1 MTDRP
6 ADKDDEASAAADE
19 ASAAADEAS
28 AAADEASAAADE
40 AAAAAAEA
48 SAPAGKQQVKDV
60 GRIHGDASAAA
71 DEASAAADE
80 ASAAADEAP
89 VSTEA
94 SLAAG
99 EAPALAEGHVHVSG
113 IRELP
118 LVALRETVIFPEMIV
133 PLQVGR
139 DKSVA
144 ALNAAV
150 AASGPIALV
159 TQRQAER
166 EEIEDPSEL
175 YNVGTLAKIAQVVQL
190 QDGTVRAIVQ
200 GQSRLRVV
208 GFVQTSPY
216 IIVKVEEI
224 ADVTP
229 EGIEVQA
236 LMRSV
241 QAQIEQYVAN
251 GAPVPPEAA
260 VAARNITEPG
270 LLADMV
276 AYSPDLS
283 TEQRMELLATTN
295 VVERLKIVSTFL
307 GRQVEILELKGKI
320 QSEVKSEMDK
330 TQREY
335 ILREQLKAIQRE
347 LGEDD
352 PQQAEINELREKVEA
367 AGMTEEVKARALKEV
382 DRMSRIPSASPEVG
396 VIRTYVDWLVA
407 LPWNVSTT
415 DNLDIK
421 SAAKILD
428 EDHYG
433 LEKIK
438 ERILEYLA
446 VRSLAETLRSPILA
460 FVGPPGVGKTSL
472 GKSIARA
479 MGRKFVRMS
488 LGGIHDEAEIRGHRR
503 TYIGALPGR
512 IIQNIKTAGSNNPVF
527 MLDEVDKIGMDFR
540 GDPSSALL
548 EVLDP
553 EQNNTFQDNYLE
565 VPFDL
570 TKVLFITT
578 ANLLDPI
585 PPPLR
590 DRMEVVQLP
599 GYTEQEKIEIGKRF
613 LIPKQMKNHGLTDKH
628 IAITDEAMVELVRS
642 YTHEAGVR
650 NLEREIANA
659 MRKVARAV
667 AEGRKRKTIV
677 DVKKLAEYLG
687 PQRFEYGELESE
699 DQIGAATGLVVTEVG
714 GDVIAIEVTLM
725 EGKEDFILTGQL
737 GEVMRESARAG
748 LSWIRAHASQLGIKR
763 EVFEKNT
770 LHIHVPAGGIPK
782 DGPSAGITMTLA
794 MVSAFTGIPV
804 RKDAAMTGEITLRG
818 RVLPIGGLKS
828 KILAA
833 HLAGARMIILPKKN
847 EKDLRDIPDEILKQI
862 KLVTVENMEQVLE
875 TALRRKPVPLPTEPP
890 KTTADV
896 KDTEPE
902 PEAETPVRPHF
913 PPPVDQPPAMAREAT
928 ASPAVMEY

>member
-6 ADKDDEASAAADE
+6 AEQDDDLVQDGEDPKNE
-19 ASAAADEAS
+19 E
-28 AAADEASAAADE
+28 
-40 AAAAAAEA
+40 
-48 SAPAGKQQVKDV
+48 KQ
-60 GRIHGDASAAA
+60 
-71 DEASAAADE
+71 
-80 ASAAADEAP
+80 
-89 VSTEA
+89 
-94 SLAAG
+94 
-99 EAPALAEGHVHVSG
+99 VHVSG
-113 IRELP
+113 VRELP

-144 ALNAAV
+144 ALNAAT
-150 AASGPIALV
+150 ATSGPIALV
-159 TQRQAER
+159 TQREVER
-166 EEIEDPSEL
+166 EEIEDPAEL
-175 YNVGTLAKIAQVVQL
+175 YSVGTLAKIAQVVQL

-200 GQSRLRVV
+200 GQGRLKVL

-216 IIVKVEEI
+216 IIVRVEELP
-224 ADVTP
+224 DVTP

-236 LMRSV
+236 LMRTV

-283 TEQRMELLATTN
+283 TAQRMQLLETSD
-295 VVERLKIVSTFL
+295 VLERLKIVSTFL
-307 GRQVEILELKGKI
+307 GRQIEILELKGRI

-367 AGMTEEVKARALKEV
+367 AGMPEEVKTRALKEI

-396 VIRTYVDWLVA
+396 VIRTYVDWLIA

-421 SAAKILD
+421 AAAIILD

-438 ERILEYLA
+438 DRILEYLA

-512 IIQNIKTAGSNNPVF
+512 IIQNVKQGGSNNPVF

-585 PPPLR
+585 PAPLR
-590 DRMEVVQLP
+590 DRMEIIQLP
-599 GYTEQEKIEIGKRF
+599 GYTETEKIGIGKRF
-613 LIPKQMKNHGLTDKH
+613 LIPKQMKNHGLSEKT

-650 NLEREIANA
+650 NLEREIANV

-667 AEGRKRKTIV
+667 AEGRKRKTVV
-677 DVKKLAEYLG
+677 DCKKLVEYLG

-699 DQIGAATGLVVTEVG
+699 DQIGSATGLVVTEVG

-748 LSWIRAHASQLGIKR
+748 LSWIRAHAAQLGIKR

-794 MVSAFTGIPV
+794 MVSAFTGIAV
-804 RKDAAMTGEITLRG
+804 RKDVAMTGEITLRG

-833 HLAGARMIILPKKN
+833 HLSGAKMIILPRKN
-847 EKDLRDIPDEILKQI
+847 EKDLRDIPEEIRKQI
-862 KLVTVENMEQVLE
+862 KLVLVDSMEQVLE
-875 TALRRKPVPLPTEPP
+875 AALRAKPTPLTTEPIKP
-890 KTTADV
+890 AGGGK
-896 KDTEPE
+896 EPE
-902 PEAETPVRPHF
+902 TDTGPEGRIRPGF
-913 PPPVDQPPAMAREAT
+913 PPNPVDQPPAMAQAE
-928 ASPAVMEY
+928 

>member
-6 ADKDDEASAAADE
+6 AEKDDEQQTSDIEPQGEEKKPQVEEKKPQVEEKKPQVDAVKADQE
-19 ASAAADEAS
+19 SE
-28 AAADEASAAADE
+28 
-40 AAAAAAEA
+40 
-48 SAPAGKQQVKDV
+48 PDV
-60 GRIHGDASAAA
+60 PGA
-71 DEASAAADE
+71 
-80 ASAAADEAP
+80 
-89 VSTEA
+89 
-94 SLAAG
+94 
-99 EAPALAEGHVHVSG
+99 HVHVPG

-139 DKSVA
+139 EKSVA

-150 AASGPIALV
+150 EAGGPIALV

-166 EEIEDPSEL
+166 EEIGDASEL
-175 YNVGTLAKIAQVVQL
+175 YEVGTLAKIAQVVQL

-200 GQSRLRVV
+200 GQTRLKVI

-216 IIVKVEEI
+216 IIVQAEEI

-229 EGIEVQA
+229 DGIEVQA
-236 LMRSV
+236 LMRTV

-260 VAARNITEPG
+260 VAARNISEPG

-283 TEQRMELLATTN
+283 TEARMELLETTD

-307 GRQVEILELKGKI
+307 GRQIEILELKGRI

-367 AGMTEEVKARALKEV
+367 AGMPEEVKTRALKEI

-396 VIRTYVDWLVA
+396 VIRTYVDWLIA
-407 LPWNVSTT
+407 LPWNVSTV

-421 SAAKILD
+421 SAAIILD

-446 VRSLAETLRSPILA
+446 VRSLAETLRSSILA

-512 IIQNIKTAGSNNPVF
+512 IIQNVKTAGSNNPVF

-585 PPPLR
+585 PAPLR
-590 DRMEVVQLP
+590 DRMEVIQLP
-599 GYTEQEKIEIGKRF
+599 GYTETEKTIEIT
-613 LIPKQMKNHGLTDKH
+613 H
-628 IAITDEAMVELVRS
+628 EAMVELVRS

-650 NLEREIANA
+650 NLEREIANV

-677 DVKKLAEYLG
+677 DVKKLNDYLG
-687 PQRFEYGELESE
+687 PERFEYGELETE

-748 LSWIRAHASQLGIKR
+748 LSWIRAHAAQLGIKR

-782 DGPSAGITMTLA
+782 DGPSAGITMATA

-804 RKDAAMTGEITLRG
+804 NKDGAMTGEITLRG

-833 HLAGARMIILPKKN
+833 HLSGAKIVILPHKN
-847 EKDLRDIPDEILKQI
+847 EKDLRDIPEEIRKQI
-862 KLVTVENMEQVLE
+862 KLVLVDNMDQVLDA
-875 TALRRKPVPLPTEPP
+875 ALRQRPRPLSTDSD
-890 KTTADV
+890 TTAEGG
-896 KDTEPE
+896 KDPDKGSEP
-902 PEAETPVRPHF
+902 ETPVRRHF
-913 PPPVDQPPAMAREAT
+913 PPPVDQPPAMA
-928 ASPAVMEY
+928 

>member
-6 ADKDDEASAAADE
+6 EHSEPVENVKNDAG
-19 ASAAADEAS
+19 
-28 AAADEASAAADE
+28 
-40 AAAAAAEA
+40 AE
-48 SAPAGKQQVKDV
+48 
-60 GRIHGDASAAA
+60 R
-71 DEASAAADE
+71 
-80 ASAAADEAP
+80 
-89 VSTEA
+89 
-94 SLAAG
+94 
-99 EAPALAEGHVHVSG
+99 HVPQPG
-113 IRELP
+113 IRDLP

-133 PLQVGR
+133 PLTVGR
-139 DKSVA
+139 EKSVA
-144 ALNAAV
+144 ALNAAL
-150 AASGPIALV
+150 AADGPIALV
-159 TQRQAER
+159 TQRQAEQ
-166 EEIEDPSEL
+166 EEIDYPAQL
-175 YNVGTLAKIAQVVQL
+175 YSVGTLAKIAQVVQL
-190 QDGTVRAIVQ
+190 QDGTMRAIVQ
-200 GQSRLRVV
+200 GQTRLRVLD
-208 GFVQTSPY
+208 FAQTEPY
-216 IIVKVEEI
+216 IAVRAEELP
-224 ADVTP
+224 DVTP

-241 QAQIEQYVAN
+241 QSQIEQYVAN

-260 VAARNITEPG
+260 VAARNISEPG

-283 TEQRMELLATTN
+283 TEQRMELLETTD
-295 VVERLKIVSTFL
+295 VVARLKIVSAFL
-307 GRQVEILELKGKI
+307 ARQIEILELKGKI

-352 PQQAEINELREKVEA
+352 PQQAEINELRQKVEK
-367 AGMTEEVKARALKEV
+367 AGMPDEVRARALKEIE
-382 DRMSRIPSASPEVG
+382 RMSRIPTASPEVG
-396 VIRTYVDWLVA
+396 VIRTYVDWLIA

-421 SAAKILD
+421 AAAKILD

-446 VRSLAETLRSPILA
+446 VRSLAETLRSPILS

-512 IIQNIKTAGSNNPVF
+512 IIQNIKTGGSNNPVF

-553 EQNNTFQDNYLE
+553 EQNNTFADNYLE

-590 DRMEVVQLP
+590 DRMEVIQLP
-599 GYTEQEKIEIGKRF
+599 GYTETEKIEIGKRF
-613 LIPKQMKNHGLTDKH
+613 LIPKQLKNHGLTAKH
-628 IAITDEAMVELVRS
+628 IVITDEALIELVRS

-650 NLEREIANA
+650 NLEREIANV
-659 MRKVARAV
+659 MRKVARSV
-667 AEGRKRKTIV
+667 AEGRKRKTVV
-677 DVKKLAEYLG
+677 DLKKLAAYLG
-687 PQRFEYGELESE
+687 PPRFEYGELEAE
-699 DQIGAATGLVVTEVG
+699 DQTGAATGLVVTEVG

-748 LSWIRAHASQLGIKR
+748 LSWIRAHASRLGIER

-782 DGPSAGITMTLA
+782 DGPSAGITMAVA

-804 RKDAAMTGEITLRG
+804 RKDVAMTGEITLRG

-833 HLAGARMIILPKKN
+833 HLSGAKMVILPRKN
-847 EKDLRDIPDEILKQI
+847 EKDLRDIPEEIRKQM
-862 KLVTVENMEQVLE
+862 KLVLVDNMNQVLDA
-875 TALRRKPVPLPTEPP
+875 ALRRQPSPLGGEPAGEGGKGKKREKGGEERESPVP
-890 KTTADV
+890 V
-896 KDTEPE
+896 
-902 PEAETPVRPHF
+902 VF
-913 PPPVDQPPAMAREAT
+913 PPVDQPPAMA
-928 ASPAVMEY
+928 

>member
-1 MTDRP
+1 MATTRDP
-6 ADKDDEASAAADE
+6 ETTE
-19 ASAAADEAS
+19 T
-28 AAADEASAAADE
+28 
-40 AAAAAAEA
+40 
-48 SAPAGKQQVKDV
+48 
-60 GRIHGDASAAA
+60 
-71 DEASAAADE
+71 
-80 ASAAADEAP
+80 EAP
-89 VSTEA
+89 
-94 SLAAG
+94 
-99 EAPALAEGHVHVSG
+99 PAQPTKTHDATHQN
-113 IRELP
+113 LP

-139 DKSVA
+139 EKSVA

-150 AASGPIALV
+150 ADGTPIALV
-159 TQRQAER
+159 TQRQAEK
-166 EEIEDPSEL
+166 EDIEAAEEL
-175 YNVGTLAKIAQVVQL
+175 YEIGTLAKIAQVVQL

-200 GQSRLRVV
+200 GQQRLRLR
-208 GFVQTSPY
+208 GFTQVEPY
-216 IIVKVEEI
+216 IRTAVELL
-224 ADVTP
+224 ADQTP
-229 EGIEVQA
+229 EGIEIQA
-236 LMRSV
+236 LMRTV
-241 QAQIEQYVAN
+241 QGQIETYVQS

-260 VAARNITEPG
+260 VAARNISEPG

-276 AYSPDLS
+276 AYSPDMT
-283 TEQRMELLATTN
+283 TEQRQELLETID
-295 VVERLKIVSTFL
+295 VVERLKLVSNFL
-307 GRQVEILELKGKI
+307 ARQIEILELKGKI

-347 LGEDD
+347 LGEED
-352 PQQAEINELREKVEA
+352 PQQAEINELREKVEG
-367 AGMTEEVKARALKEV
+367 AGMPEEVKARAIKEI

-396 VIRTYVDWLVA
+396 VIRTYVDWLVG
-407 LPWNVSTT
+407 LPWNVTT
-415 DNLDIK
+415 DDRLDIK
-421 SAAKILD
+421 EAAKILD

-446 VRSLAETLRSPILA
+446 VRALADTIRSPILA

-512 IIQNIKTAGSNNPVF
+512 IIQNIKTAGTNNPVF

-570 TKVLFITT
+570 SKVLFITT
-578 ANLLDPI
+578 GNLLDPI
-585 PPPLR
+585 PAALR
-590 DRMEVVQLP
+590 DRMEIIQLP

-613 LIPKQMKNHGLTDKH
+613 LIPKQMTNHGLKPRH
-628 IAITDEAMVELVRS
+628 IQISDEAMVELVRS

-650 NLEREIANA
+650 NLEREIANI
-659 MRKVARAV
+659 MRKVARQV
-667 AEGRKRKTIV
+667 AEGRTRKVVV
-677 DVKKLAEYLG
+677 DNKKLLDFLG
-687 PQRFEYGELESE
+687 PNRFEYGELEPE

-714 GDVIAIEVTLM
+714 GDVVSVEVTRM

-748 LSWIRAHASQLGIKR
+748 LSWTRAHAAQLGVAR
-763 EVFEKNT
+763 EVFEQNT
-770 LHIHVPAGGIPK
+770 LHIHVPAGAIPK
-782 DGPSAGITMTLA
+782 DGPSAGITMATA
-794 MVSAFTGIPV
+794 IVSALTGIPV
-804 RKDAAMTGEITLRG
+804 RKDVAMTGEITLRG

-833 HLAGARMIILPKKN
+833 HLSGARMVILPRKN
-847 EKDLRDIPDEILKQI
+847 EKDLRDIPEEIRKQI
-862 KLVTVENMEQVLE
+862 KLVLVDNMDQVLE
-875 TALRRKPVPLPTEPP
+875 AALRRKPVPLQTGAAG
-890 KTTADV
+890 TSG
-896 KDTEPE
+896 KD
-902 PEAETPVRPHF
+902 AERDGRGAHAPAVVRPGF
-913 PPPVDQPPAMAREAT
+913 PPAEQPPAVA
-928 ASPAVMEY
+928 

>member
-1 MTDRP
+1 MAKRP
-6 ADKDDEASAAADE
+6 SNPEE
-19 ASAAADEAS
+19 QLT
-28 AAADEASAAADE
+28 
-40 AAAAAAEA
+40 
-48 SAPAGKQQVKDV
+48 APA
-60 GRIHGDASAAA
+60 
-71 DEASAAADE
+71 
-80 ASAAADEAP
+80 P
-89 VSTEA
+89 
-94 SLAAG
+94 
-99 EAPALAEGHVHVSG
+99 
-113 IRELP
+113 RELP

-139 DKSVA
+139 EKSVA

-150 AASGPIALV
+150 ESGGPIALV
-159 TQRQAER
+159 TQRHPEQ
-166 EEIEDPSEL
+166 EEIGDPSEL
-175 YNVGTLAKIAQVVQL
+175 YPIGTLAKIAQVVQL

-200 GQSRLRVV
+200 GQGRIRVD
-208 GFVQTSPY
+208 GFVHTSPY
-216 IIVKVEEI
+216 LAARVEEL
-224 ADVTP
+224 ADASP
-229 EGIEVQA
+229 GGLEIQA

-276 AYSPDLS
+276 AYSPDMS
-283 TEQRMELLATTN
+283 TEQRQELLETID
-295 VVERLKIVSTFL
+295 VEERLKLVSTFL
-307 GRQVEILELKGKI
+307 ARQIEILELKGKI

-367 AGMTEEVKARALKEV
+367 AGMPDEVRTRAIKEI

-407 LPWNVSTT
+407 LPWNVST
-415 DNLDIK
+415 DDRLDIK
-421 SAAKILD
+421 EAAQILE

-433 LEKIK
+433 LEKVK

-446 VRSLAETLRSPILA
+446 VRTLADTIRSPILL

-472 GKSIARA
+472 GKSIAKA
-479 MGRKFVRMS
+479 MGRKFTRMS

-512 IIQNIKTAGSNNPVF
+512 IVQSIKTAGTNNPVF

-553 EQNNTFQDNYLE
+553 EQNFSFQDNYLE

-570 TKVLFITT
+570 RKVLFIAT

-585 PPPLR
+585 PAALR
-590 DRMEVVQLP
+590 DRMEVIQLP
-599 GYTEQEKIEIGKRF
+599 GYTQREKVEIAKRF
-613 LIPKQMKNHGLTDKH
+613 LVPKQMENHGLTAKR
-628 IAITDEAMVELVRS
+628 IELTDASLVELVQA

-650 NLEREIANA
+650 NLEREIANI

-667 AEGRKRKTIV
+667 AEGRKRKVVV
-677 DVKKLAEYLG
+677 DLRKLNEYLG
-687 PQRFEYGELESE
+687 PPRFEYGELEAE
-699 DQIGAATGLVVTEVG
+699 DQTGSATGLVVTEVG
-714 GDVIAIEVTLM
+714 GDVVAVEVTKM

-737 GEVMRESARAG
+737 GDVMRESARAA
-748 LSWIRAHASQLGIKR
+748 LSWIRSNAADLGIAR

-770 LHIHVPAGGIPK
+770 LHIHVPAGAIPK
-782 DGPSAGITMTLA
+782 DGPSAGVTMATA
-794 MVSAFTGIPV
+794 MVSALAGIPV
-804 RKDAAMTGEITLRG
+804 RKDVAMTGEITLRG

-833 HLAGARMIILPKKN
+833 HLSGAGMVILPRKN
-847 EKDLRDIPDEILKQI
+847 EKDLRDIPEDVRKQL
-862 KLVTVENMEQVLE
+862 KLVMADNMDQVLE
-875 TALRRKPVPLPTEPP
+875 AALRRRPKPLKST
-890 KTTADV
+890 
-896 KDTEPE
+896 
-902 PEAETPVRPHF
+902 TPVVAGDGNSTPESESGTRVRRAPF
-913 PPPVDQPPAMAREAT
+913 PPADQPQVVVGGR
-928 ASPAVMEY
+928 

>member
-1 MTDRP
+1 MTARP
-6 ADKDDEASAAADE
+6 AEQDDDLVQDGEDPKNE
-19 ASAAADEAS
+19 E
-28 AAADEASAAADE
+28 
-40 AAAAAAEA
+40 
-48 SAPAGKQQVKDV
+48 KQ
-60 GRIHGDASAAA
+60 
-71 DEASAAADE
+71 
-80 ASAAADEAP
+80 
-89 VSTEA
+89 
-94 SLAAG
+94 
-99 EAPALAEGHVHVSG
+99 VHVSG
-113 IRELP
+113 VRELP

-144 ALNAAV
+144 ALNAAT
-150 AASGPIALV
+150 ATSGPIALV
-159 TQRQAER
+159 TQREVER
-166 EEIEDPSEL
+166 EEIEDPAEL
-175 YNVGTLAKIAQVVQL
+175 YSVGTLAKIAQVVQL

-200 GQSRLRVV
+200 GQGRLKVL

-216 IIVKVEEI
+216 IIVRVEELP
-224 ADVTP
+224 DVTP

-236 LMRSV
+236 LMRTV

-283 TEQRMELLATTN
+283 TAQRMQLLETSD
-295 VVERLKIVSTFL
+295 VLERLKIVSTFL
-307 GRQVEILELKGKI
+307 GRQIEILELKGRI

-367 AGMTEEVKARALKEV
+367 AGMPEEVKTRALKEI

-396 VIRTYVDWLVA
+396 VIRTYVDWLIA

-421 SAAKILD
+421 AAAIILD

-438 ERILEYLA
+438 DRILEYLA

-512 IIQNIKTAGSNNPVF
+512 IIQNVKQGGSNNPVF

-585 PPPLR
+585 PAPLR
-590 DRMEVVQLP
+590 DRMEIIQLP
-599 GYTEQEKIEIGKRF
+599 GYTETEKIGIGKRF
-613 LIPKQMKNHGLTDKH
+613 LIPKQMKNHGLSEKT

-650 NLEREIANA
+650 NLEREIANV

-667 AEGRKRKTIV
+667 AEGRKRKTVV
-677 DVKKLAEYLG
+677 DCKKLVEYLG

-699 DQIGAATGLVVTEVG
+699 DQIGSATGLVVTEVG

-748 LSWIRAHASQLGIKR
+748 LSWIRAHAAQLGIKR

-794 MVSAFTGIPV
+794 MVSAFTGIAV
-804 RKDAAMTGEITLRG
+804 RKDVAMTGEITLRG

-833 HLAGARMIILPKKN
+833 HLSGAKMIILPRKN
-847 EKDLRDIPDEILKQI
+847 EKDLRDIPEEIRKQI
-862 KLVTVENMEQVLE
+862 KLVLVDSMEQVLE
-875 TALRRKPVPLPTEPP
+875 AALRAKPTPLTTEPIKP
-890 KTTADV
+890 AGGGK
-896 KDTEPE
+896 EPE
-902 PEAETPVRPHF
+902 TDTGPEGRIRPGF
-913 PPPVDQPPAMAREAT
+913 PPNPVDQPPAMAQAE
-928 ASPAVMEY
+928 

>member
-6 ADKDDEASAAADE
+6 AEQDDDLVQDGEDPKNE
-19 ASAAADEAS
+19 E
-28 AAADEASAAADE
+28 
-40 AAAAAAEA
+40 
-48 SAPAGKQQVKDV
+48 KQ
-60 GRIHGDASAAA
+60 
-71 DEASAAADE
+71 
-80 ASAAADEAP
+80 
-89 VSTEA
+89 
-94 SLAAG
+94 
-99 EAPALAEGHVHVSG
+99 VHVSG
-113 IRELP
+113 VRELP

-144 ALNAAV
+144 ALNAAT
-150 AASGPIALV
+150 ATSGPIALV
-159 TQRQAER
+159 TQREVER
-166 EEIEDPSEL
+166 EEIEDPAEL
-175 YNVGTLAKIAQVVQL
+175 YSVGTLAKIAQVVQL

-200 GQSRLRVV
+200 GQGRLKVL

-216 IIVKVEEI
+216 IIVRVEELP
-224 ADVTP
+224 DVTP

-236 LMRSV
+236 LMRTV

-283 TEQRMELLATTN
+283 TAQRMQLLETTD
-295 VVERLKIVSTFL
+295 VLERLKIVSTFL
-307 GRQVEILELKGKI
+307 GRQIEILELKGRI

-367 AGMTEEVKARALKEV
+367 AGMPEEVKTRALKEI

-396 VIRTYVDWLVA
+396 VIRTYVDWLIA

-421 SAAKILD
+421 AAAIILD

-438 ERILEYLA
+438 DRILEYLA

-512 IIQNIKTAGSNNPVF
+512 IIQNVKQGGSNNPVF

-585 PPPLR
+585 PAPLR
-590 DRMEVVQLP
+590 DRMEIIQLP
-599 GYTEQEKIEIGKRF
+599 GYTETEKIGIGKRF
-613 LIPKQMKNHGLTDKH
+613 LIPKQMKNHGLSEKT

-650 NLEREIANA
+650 NLEREIANV

-667 AEGRKRKTIV
+667 AEGRKRKTVV
-677 DVKKLAEYLG
+677 DCKKLVEYLG

-699 DQIGAATGLVVTEVG
+699 DQIGSATGLVVTEVG

-748 LSWIRAHASQLGIKR
+748 LSWIRAHAAQLGIKR

-794 MVSAFTGIPV
+794 MVSAFTGIAV
-804 RKDAAMTGEITLRG
+804 RKDVAMTGEITLRG

-833 HLAGARMIILPKKN
+833 HLSGAKMIILPRKN
-847 EKDLRDIPDEILKQI
+847 EKDLRDIPEEIRKQI
-862 KLVTVENMEQVLE
+862 KLVLVDSMEQVLE
-875 TALRRKPVPLPTEPP
+875 AALRAKPTPLTTEPIKP
-890 KTTADV
+890 AGGGK
-896 KDTEPE
+896 EPE
-902 PEAETPVRPHF
+902 TDTGPEGRIRPGF
-913 PPPVDQPPAMAREAT
+913 PPNPVDQPPAMAQAE
-928 ASPAVMEY
+928 

>member
-6 ADKDDEASAAADE
+6 SEQDEV
-19 ASAAADEAS
+19 
-28 AAADEASAAADE
+28 
-40 AAAAAAEA
+40 
-48 SAPAGKQQVKDV
+48 QQVHVV
-60 GRIHGDASAAA
+60 G
-71 DEASAAADE
+71 
-80 ASAAADEAP
+80 P
-89 VSTEA
+89 
-94 SLAAG
+94 
-99 EAPALAEGHVHVSG
+99 
-113 IRELP
+113 RELP

-139 DKSVA
+139 EKSVA

-150 AASGPIALV
+150 ASNGPIALV
-159 TQRQAER
+159 TQRQVEQ
-166 EEIEDPSEL
+166 EDIGDPAEL
-175 YNVGTLAKIAQVVQL
+175 YTVGTLARIAQVVQL

-200 GQSRLRVV
+200 GQARLRVL
-208 GFVQTSPY
+208 GFSSTDPY
-216 IIVKVEEI
+216 IVVNVEELP
-224 ADVTP
+224 DVTP
-229 EGIEVQA
+229 DSIEVQA
-236 LMRSV
+236 LMRTV
-241 QAQIEQYVAN
+241 QGQIEQYVAS

-260 VAARNITEPG
+260 VAARNISEPG

-283 TEQRMELLATTN
+283 TEQRMELLQTSD
-295 VVERLKIVSTFL
+295 VLERLKLVSNFL
-307 GRQVEILELKGKI
+307 ARQIEILELKGRI

-347 LGEDD
+347 LGEED
-352 PQQAEINELREKVEA
+352 PQQAEINELREKVEQ
-367 AGMTEEVKARALKEV
+367 AGMPEEVKTRALKEV

-396 VIRTYVDWLVA
+396 VIRTYVDWLIA
-407 LPWNVSTT
+407 LPWDQATT

-421 SAAKILD
+421 SADKILD

-438 ERILEYLA
+438 DRILEYLA

-512 IIQNIKTAGSNNPVF
+512 IVQNIKTAGSNNPVF

-570 TKVLFITT
+570 SKVLFITT

-585 PPPLR
+585 PAPLR

-628 IAITDEAMVELVRS
+628 IAITDDAMVELVRS

-650 NLEREIANA
+650 NLEREIANV
-659 MRKVARAV
+659 MRKVARSV
-667 AEGRKRKTIV
+667 AEGRKRKTSV
-677 DVKKLAEYLG
+677 DLKKLAAFLG
-687 PQRFEYGELESE
+687 PQRYEYGELESE
-699 DQIGAATGLVVTEVG
+699 DQTGAATGLVVTEVG

-748 LSWIRAHASQLGIKR
+748 LSWIRAHAAQLGIKR
-763 EVFEKNT
+763 EVFERNT

-782 DGPSAGITMTLA
+782 DGPSAGITMATA

-804 RKDAAMTGEITLRG
+804 NKDVAMTGEITLRG

-833 HLAGARMIILPKKN
+833 HLSGAKIVILPHKN
-847 EKDLRDIPDEILKQI
+847 EKDLRDIPDEIRKQI
-862 KLVTVENMEQVLE
+862 KLILVDNMDQVLE
-875 TALRRKPVPLPTEPP
+875 AALRRKPAALKAEPAKAEGGKEP
-890 KTTADV
+890 EQ
-896 KDTEPE
+896 EPE
-902 PEAETPVRPHF
+902 PEGRVRHGF
-913 PPPVDQPPAMAREAT
+913 PSPVDQPPAMA
-928 ASPAVMEY
+928 